1 MKTVVIAGSTFAATV
16 LICFGLGIL
25 AGRATGQP
33 LWALGGLFAGM
44 ALGGYSAVRLL
55 LQSK

>member
-1 MKTVVIAGSTFAATV
+1 MKVVVAAGSTFAAAV

-33 LWALGGLFAGM
+33 LWALAGLFAGM
-44 ALGGYSAVRLL
+44 ALGGYGAVRLL
-55 LQSK
+55 LRSK